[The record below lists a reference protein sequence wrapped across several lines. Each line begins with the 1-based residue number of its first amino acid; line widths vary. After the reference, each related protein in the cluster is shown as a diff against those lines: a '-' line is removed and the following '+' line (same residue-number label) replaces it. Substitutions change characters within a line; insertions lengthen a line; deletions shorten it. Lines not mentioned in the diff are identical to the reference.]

1 MDNLSI
7 VGKKLDQIP
16 SSVRNPNQAK
26 VNVFD
31 MQALLAFEDKTVGL
45 EQYRDVLEW
54 LVRNKIANELL
65 LPCESNS
72 EHL

>member
-16 SSVRNPNQAK
+16 SNVRNPNQAK

-31 MQALLAFEDKTVGL
+31 MQALLAFEDKRVGL

-54 LVRNKIANELL
+54 RVRNKIANE
-65 LPCESNS
+65 
-72 EHL
+72 

>member
-16 SSVRNPNQAK
+16 SNVHNPNQAK

-31 MQALLAFEDKTVGL
+31 MQALLAFEDKRVGL
-45 EQYRDVLEW
+45 EQYRDVLE
-54 LVRNKIANELL
+54 
-65 LPCESNS
+65 
-72 EHL
+72 

>member
-16 SSVRNPNQAK
+16 SNVRNPNQAK

-31 MQALLAFEDKTVGL
+31 MQALLAFEDKRVGL

-54 LVRNKIANELL
+54 RVRNKILNE
-65 LPCESNS
+65 
-72 EHL
+72 

>member
-1 MDNLSI
+1 MDNLSF

-31 MQALLAFEDKTVGL
+31 MQALLAFEDKRLGL
-45 EQYRDVLEW
+45 EQYRDVLE
-54 LVRNKIANELL
+54 
-65 LPCESNS
+65 
-72 EHL
+72 